1 MWVGQVGWIHVDQQ
15 KRQRWT
21 AHVPNPGRFHPG
33 RPFQTLAAKHAT
45 GAVQSFRWDCTVH
58 AETNWTTT
66 KQIKWVHMNICI
78 YVYVYIYILYDIVCI
93 HIDIQTHPNT
103 CGSLCHRAL
112 KSCLGLCT
120 ALRLLLWGNRPFPV
134 AKALRW
140 HVCTCQLVHWQKS
153 MQQYTFLHTN
163 APLARTYYRRC
174 RTLCC
179 RLHEHYNVCPA
190 PQHNG
195 PWGDRKTTKTM
206 YTHVTAPFQLV
217 PHG

>member
-21 AHVPNPGRFHPG
+21 AHVPNPSWSSISDLGSQACDRSGPKFPLRLH
-33 RPFQTLAAKHAT
+33 
-45 GAVQSFRWDCTVH
+45 GACWNKLDH
-58 AETNWTTT
+58 YKTNKMGT
-66 KQIKWVHMNICI
+66 HEYLYICMC
-78 YVYVYIYILYDIVCI
+78 IYILYIYDIVCI

-103 CGSLCHRAL
+103 CRSLWHRAL

-140 HVCTCQLVHWQKS
+140 HVRTCQLVHWQKS
-153 MQQYTFLHTN
+153 MQQYTCLHSN

-174 RTLCC
+174 RTLCR

-195 PWGDRKTTKTM
+195 PWGERKTTKTM

-217 PHG
+217 FHG